1 MATLNL
7 GSIKFNWKGTYAGGT
22 AYVVDDVVSYQ
33 GGSYICKLASTGN
46 LPTNGTYWDTLA
58 EGGDVATTLT
68 TQGDVLYRDGSGL
81 QRLAAGTSGQ
91 FLKTQGSGAN
101 PVWGTVSTTGLVKQ
115 VSHVQ
120 DTTNYSHA
128 NSGFTNFGSGMTYTP
143 LTTTSR
149 VMAWV
154 EANIHVE
161 QDGTDNDNRSN
172 IRIGTENSGGTT
184 IYENSSDV
192 DNIGHV
198 NMVAAGHGFRAVI
211 TTVISSCQRNGA
223 NNVIVKIGGV
233 SNTDAG
239 TTVFCYNQRAVFMEI
254 E

>member
-22 AYVVDDVVSYQ
+22 AYIVDDVVSYQ

-101 PVWGTVSTTGLVKQ
+101 PVWGTVSTTGLVKN

-161 QDGTDNDNRSN
+161 QDGTDNDVRSN
-172 IRIGTENSGGTT
+172 IRIGTDNSSGTT

-198 NMVAAGHGFRAVI
+198 NMIQAGHGFRAVI
-211 TTVISSCQRNGA
+211 NTVISSCQRNGA

-233 SNTDAG
+233 SNIDAG